1 MCSGAGIIGY
11 FADPEGHIWEVAHN
25 PFCPLGRRAVS
36 AGTVRLMRQPRSM
49 WSLET
54 FGRVR
59 LSKHFYMRDFLYS
72 EIGSFHGVPN
82 LPRDPDLTI
91 ETGRAL
97 CTELLDPLEETFGRL
112 AIRSGYRSAQLNQF
126 GNENRLNC
134 ARNDN
139 PLECHI
145 WDRDQAMQPSPAHLW
160 SSRGLRISMT
170 AAATGRTLAW
180 WVHDHLAYSEMWFFP
195 KLAAFNLTWRPTP
208 LRTISSY
215 IAPRGMLLRAGQQP
229 HETLTQRQSR
239 YDDFPTFRG
248 IRYP

>member
-1 MCSGAGIIGY
+1 
-11 FADPEGHIWEVAHN
+11 
-25 PFCPLGRRAVS
+25 
-36 AGTVRLMRQPRSM
+36 MRTPASM

-145 WDRDQAMQPSPAHLW
+145 WDRDS
-160 SSRGLRISMT
+160 GD
-170 AAATGRTLAW
+170 AAIAGTSLVIPWFADQYDSGRDWQDLAW

-215 IAPRGMLLRAGQQP
+215 IAPRGMLLRAGADP
-229 HETLTQRQSR
+229 DEPLATRQRR
-239 YDDFPTFRG
+239 YADFPTIRG
-248 IRYP
+248 ISYP